1 MSGLFSRLLMFFS
14 CDRMHIFE
22 ECCRIGDKKIMKIL
36 KKLTAVL
43 LAATLLTGASG
54 ITGIGTVDTY
64 AASAPAGLKGVWF
77 SFLDWQLYLRGKDQG
92 SFDAAFSSV
101 CDTTAA
107 HGLNAIFV
115 HVRSHNDAVYPSA
128 IYPWSS
134 QMLNGADP
142 GYDPLAEMVNIA
154 HSKGLQIHAWINPY
168 GYRGGAITGNA
179 ALANASNIVSG
190 VQEIVNNYGV
200 DGIHFDDYFPPVG
213 KGEMNS
219 VISQVHTA
227 CANAG
232 KVFGISPQ
240 GNLDNVRGSSADV
253 DTWLS
258 SGGYVDYLC
267 PQIYWTDRY
276 GAGGNVTMF
285 SNRLAQFKAIDS
297 AGIPLYVGLAAYR
310 AGQAVGS
317 DVGWGLSSTNLAEQR
332 DKALNSGY
340 SGYIVYRYQTL
351 LSGVAQAELSALQ
364 SRG

>member
-1 MSGLFSRLLMFFS
+1 
-14 CDRMHIFE
+14 
-22 ECCRIGDKKIMKIL
+22 MKIL
-36 KKLTAVL
+36 KRITAVL
-43 LAATLLTGASG
+43 LAAVLLTGAANV
-54 ITGIGTVDTY
+54 TGIGSVDAY

-77 SFLDWQLYLRGKDQG
+77 SFLDWQLFLKGKDQG

-115 HVRSHNDAVYPSA
+115 HVRSHNDAVYPSGV
-128 IYPWSS
+128 YPWST

-168 GYRGGAITGNA
+168 GYRNGVICGNA
-179 ALANASNIVSG
+179 ALANTANVVAG
-190 VQEIVNNYGV
+190 VQEIVSNYAV

-213 KGEMNS
+213 KGEVNS
-219 VISQVHTA
+219 MVSQVHTV

-240 GNLDNVRGSSADV
+240 GNLDNLRASSADV

-267 PQIYWTDRY
+267 PQLYWSDNY
-276 GAGGNVTMF
+276 SAAGNVKMF
-285 SNRLAQFKAIDS
+285 SGRLSMFKAIDT
-297 AGIPLYVGLAAYR
+297 AGVPLYVGLAAYK
-310 AGQAVGS
+310 AGQPIGS
-317 DVGWGLSSTNLAEQR
+317 DRGWIMSSTNLADQR
-332 DKALNSGY
+332 DKALSAGY
-340 SGYIVYRYQTL
+340 TGYILYRYNTL
-351 LSGVAQAELSALQ
+351 LSGAAQPELSALQ